1 MTARNLTSSSFN
13 NKGMAKQDENGKVQ
27 VVLFVEGDTDE
38 VLFKTLVD
46 YYKDISKTELNP
58 CRICN
63 LRGVTRYTSKLIA
76 KLQNEYLPDAR
87 KDGYKIQTVCCS
99 YDTDVFEVRNPLM
112 VNWDALR
119 KTVKQMGIKYFIQLG
134 IRSSIED
141 WILCDMEGI
150 CRYLKLKSI
159 PKSLKGND
167 GNAKLNDLYGKVR
180 KAYLKGYQTK
190 ELIAALDMAVI
201 RNTNK
206 DALKDLEKALNFS
219 DARILIER

>member
-1 MTARNLTSSSFN
+1 
-13 NKGMAKQDENGKVQ
+13 MAKQNEKIKIQ

-38 VLFKTLVD
+38 VLFKALID
-46 YYKDISKTELNP
+46 YYKGVSKTELNP

-76 KLQNEYLPDAR
+76 KLQNELIPNSLKGR
-87 KDGYKIQTVCCS
+87 YKIQTVCCS

-119 KTVKQMGIKYFIQLG
+119 KTISRMGIKDFIQLG

-180 KAYLKGYQTK
+180 RVYLKGYQTK
-190 ELIAALDMAVI
+190 ELVAALDMAVI
-201 RNTNK
+201 RNKNK
-206 DALKDLEKALNFS
+206 DVLKDLEKALGYS
-219 DARILIER
+219 E

>member
-1 MTARNLTSSSFN
+1 MARQN
-13 NKGMAKQDENGKVQ
+13 ENSKVQ

-38 VLFKTLVD
+38 VLFKALID
-46 YYKDISKTELNP
+46 YYKGVSKTELNP
-58 CRICN
+58 CKICN

-76 KLQNEYLPDAR
+76 KLQNEYLPDAH
-87 KDGYKIQTVCCS
+87 KDGYKIQTICCS
-99 YDTDVFEVRNPLM
+99 YDTDVFEIRNPLM
-112 VNWDALR
+112 VNWDTLR
-119 KTVKQMGIKYFIQLG
+119 KTVKRMGINDFIQLG

-150 CRYLKLKSI
+150 CRFLKLKSV

-190 ELIAALDMAVI
+190 ELVASLDMSVI
-201 RNTNK
+201 RKKNA
-206 DALKDLEKALNFS
+206 DALTDLEKALNVS
-219 DARILIER
+219 VQ

>member
-1 MTARNLTSSSFN
+1 
-13 NKGMAKQDENGKVQ
+13 MAKQNENSKVQ

-38 VLFKTLVD
+38 VLFKALID
-46 YYKDISKTELNP
+46 YYRSTSKTELNP

-63 LRGVTRYTSKLIA
+63 LRGVTRYSSKLIT
-76 KLQNEYLPDAR
+76 KLKNELIPDSR
-87 KDGYKIQTVCCS
+87 KGGYKIQTVCCS

-112 VNWDALR
+112 VNWDTLR
-119 KTVKQMGIKYFIQLG
+119 KTVKRMGINDFIQLG

-141 WILCDMEGI
+141 WILCDIEGI

-201 RNTNK
+201 RNKNK
-206 DALKDLEKALNFS
+206 GTLKNLEKALNFS
-219 DARILIER
+219 E

>member
-1 MTARNLTSSSFN
+1 
-13 NKGMAKQDENGKVQ
+13 MAKQNENSKVQ

-38 VLFKTLVD
+38 VLFKTLID
-46 YYKDISKTELNP
+46 YYKRISKTELNP

-119 KTVKQMGIKYFIQLG
+119 KTVKRMGINDFIQLG

-167 GNAKLNDLYGKVR
+167 GHAKLNDLYGKVR

-190 ELIAALDMAVI
+190 ELIAALDIAVI
-201 RNTNK
+201 RNKNK
-206 DALKDLEKALNFS
+206 DTLNGLEKALNFS
-219 DARILIER
+219 E

>member
-1 MTARNLTSSSFN
+1 
-13 NKGMAKQDENGKVQ
+13 MAKQNENCKVQ

-38 VLFKTLVD
+38 VLFKALID
-46 YYKDISKTELNP
+46 YYRSISKTELNP
-58 CRICN
+58 CKICN
-63 LRGVTRYTSKLIA
+63 LRGVTRYSSKLIA

-112 VNWDALR
+112 VNWDTLR
-119 KTVKQMGIKYFIQLG
+119 KTVKRMGINDFIQLG

-141 WILCDMEGI
+141 WILCDIEGI
-150 CRYLKLKSI
+150 CRYLKMKSI

-180 KAYLKGYQTK
+180 KAEMSGDCPRL
-190 ELIAALDMAVI
+190 L
-201 RNTNK
+201 
-206 DALKDLEKALNFS
+206 S
-219 DARILIER
+219 

>member
-1 MTARNLTSSSFN
+1 
-13 NKGMAKQDENGKVQ
+13 MAKQNEKSKIQ

-38 VLFKTLVD
+38 VLFKALID
-46 YYKDISKTELNP
+46 YYKGVSKTELNP

-76 KLQNEYLPDAR
+76 KLQNELVPNSLKGR
-87 KDGYKIQTVCCS
+87 YKIQTVCCS

-119 KTVKQMGIKYFIQLG
+119 KTISRMGIKDFIQLG

-180 KAYLKGYQTK
+180 RVYLKGYQTK
-190 ELIAALDMAVI
+190 ELVAALDMAVI
-201 RNTNK
+201 RNKNK
-206 DALKDLEKALNFS
+206 DVLKDLEKALGYS
-219 DARILIER
+219 E

>member
-1 MTARNLTSSSFN
+1 
-13 NKGMAKQDENGKVQ
+13 MAKQSENSKLL

-38 VLFKTLVD
+38 VLFRALID
-46 YYKDISKTELNP
+46 YYKGVSKTELNP

-87 KDGYKIQTVCCS
+87 KDGYKIQAVCCS

-112 VNWDALR
+112 INWDALR
-119 KTVKQMGIKYFIQLG
+119 KTVNRMGIKDFIQLG

-180 KAYLKGYQTK
+180 RAYLKGFQTK
-190 ELIAALDMAVI
+190 ELITALDMAVI
-201 RNTNK
+201 RSKNK
-206 DALKDLEKALNFS
+206 DALKDLEKSMNFS
-219 DARILIER
+219 E

>member
-1 MTARNLTSSSFN
+1 
-13 NKGMAKQDENGKVQ
+13 MAKQNENCKVQ

-38 VLFKTLVD
+38 VLFKALID
-46 YYKDISKTELNP
+46 YYRSISKTELNP
-58 CRICN
+58 CKICN
-63 LRGVTRYTSKLIA
+63 LRGVTRYSSKLIA

-87 KDGYKIQTVCCS
+87 KEGYKIQTVCCS

-112 VNWDALR
+112 VNWDTLR
-119 KTVKQMGIKYFIQLG
+119 KTVKRMGINDFIQLG

-141 WILCDMEGI
+141 WILCDIEGI

-201 RNTNK
+201 RNKNK
-206 DALKDLEKALNFS
+206 DTLKNLEKALRCHGEEVS
-219 DARILIER
+219 DILLM

>member
-1 MTARNLTSSSFN
+1 M
-13 NKGMAKQDENGKVQ
+13 
-27 VVLFVEGDTDE
+27 EGDTDE
-38 VLFKTLVD
+38 VLFKALID
-46 YYKDISKTELNP
+46 YYKGISKTDLNT
-58 CRICN
+58 CKICN

-76 KLQNEYLPDAR
+76 KLQNELIPDSR
-87 KDGYKIQTVCCS
+87 KGGYKIQTVCCS

-119 KTVKQMGIKYFIQLG
+119 KTVKRMGINDFIQLG

-141 WILCDMEGI
+141 WILCDMGGL

-201 RNTNK
+201 RNKNK
-206 DALKDLEKALNFS
+206 DTLKNLEKALNFS
-219 DARILIER
+219 G

>member
-1 MTARNLTSSSFN
+1 MTARRWKSSSFSSRT
-13 NKGMAKQDENGKVQ
+13 MAKQNENSKVQ

-38 VLFKTLVD
+38 VLFRALID
-46 YYKDISKTELNP
+46 YYKIISKTELNP

-99 YDTDVFEVRNPLM
+99 YDTDVFEFRNPLM

-119 KTVKQMGIKYFIQLG
+119 KTVKRMGIKDFIQLG

-141 WILCDMEGI
+141 WILCDMEGV

-190 ELIAALDMAVI
+190 ELIATLDMAVI
-201 RNTNK
+201 RNKNK
-206 DALKDLEKALNFS
+206 DVLKDLEKALNLNLEK
-219 DARILIER
+219 AT

>member
-1 MTARNLTSSSFN
+1 
-13 NKGMAKQDENGKVQ
+13 MAKQSENSKLQ

-38 VLFKTLVD
+38 VLFKALID
-46 YYKDISKTELNP
+46 YYKGISKTELNP
-58 CRICN
+58 CKICN

-76 KLQNEYLPDAR
+76 KLQNEFIPESR
-87 KDGYKIQTVCCS
+87 KGGYKIQTVCCS

-119 KTVKQMGIKYFIQLG
+119 KTVKRLGIKDFMQLG

-167 GNAKLNDLYGKVR
+167 GNAKLNDLYGMVKR
-180 KAYLKGYQTK
+180 AYLKGYQTK
-190 ELIAALDMAVI
+190 ELISALDMAVI
-201 RNTNK
+201 RDKNK
-206 DALKDLEKALNFS
+206 EVLKDLEKALNFTV
-219 DARILIER
+219 

>member
-1 MTARNLTSSSFN
+1 MVKKN
-13 NKGMAKQDENGKVQ
+13 ENSKVQ

-38 VLFKTLVD
+38 VLFKALID
-46 YYKDISKTELNP
+46 YYKEISKTVLNP
-58 CRICN
+58 CKICN
-63 LRGVTRYTSKLIA
+63 LRGVTRYSSKLIA

-99 YDTDVFEVRNPLM
+99 YDPDVFEVRNPLM
-112 VNWDALR
+112 VNWDTLR
-119 KTVKQMGIKYFIQLG
+119 KTVKRMGINDFIQLG

-141 WILCDMEGI
+141 WILCDIEGI

-190 ELIAALDMAVI
+190 ELIATLDMYVI
-201 RNTNK
+201 RNKKK
-206 DALKDLEKALNFS
+206 DVLKDLEIALDFNPEKAT
-219 DARILIER
+219 